1 MTLRTLLLTMLC
13 AARIAPVAAEPHFVP
28 STLPGQK
35 SALEIEVAP
44 PVAMPIPVQKS
55 QRSTPMKPSNDTGW
69 SPGMDMPIDHMD
81 ARKTPSQPQAIR
93 AEENAGAG
101 TNPIS
106 GSSAGLPQRPTLNP
120 PPPATSASPLPATLR
135 AHVAS
140 NKPFRSNRASSLT
153 KLEGVAMAESPNGD
167 TAKLNAAFSTRLRQA
182 EQDDSDLA
190 DLVNHTKQLSA
201 PAPALTARMQTSP
214 MAGTQRVMGAPSSG
228 AFNVADSH
236 KAQAVH
242 PFNTTS
248 FCEVYQGNKPQIS
261 RILPARDTQLAPD
274 QLFAVKGVCFG
285 DAPGTIE
292 IRFNTTPA
300 QVYKARVINWTRR
313 LVHVQVPENITGVI
327 PQNVDVVLTTQDN
340 RVAPRRSIAF
350 WPRWEKVLMDRYA
363 RVTACWSDPGYPHT
377 RSYCKGARDTVAK
390 KSNPFDFPGRERG
403 GLSELNPFTTFGRAG
418 AISATH
424 YTEEDLAIQP
434 VIGTDRWTFDLPRY
448 AIYAGWTATYESFA
462 PSKNGLH
469 ISVDESTREL
479 LVRWHM
485 AEMGEEG
492 FLNYNVDHIQVWL
505 PVGVFKR

>member
-1 MTLRTLLLTMLC
+1 MKLRSLQLTLLC
-13 AARIAPVAAEPHFVP
+13 AAWIVPAAAETLSAP
-28 STLPGQK
+28 STLPGQN
-35 SALEIEVAP
+35 AAIEIEVAP
-44 PVAMPIPVQKS
+44 PVAMPIPVQKP
-55 QRSTPMKPSNDTGW
+55 QRSAPMKPSNDMGW
-69 SPGMDMPIDHMD
+69 APGMDMPADHLD
-81 ARKTPSQPQAIR
+81 ARKTPSKAEVIR
-93 AEENAGAG
+93 AQENAGTGAS
-101 TNPIS
+101 PIS
-106 GSSAGLPQRPTLNP
+106 GSRTGLPQRPALT
-120 PPPATSASPLPATLR
+120 PAAPASGTTPLPAALR

-153 KLEGVAMAESPNGD
+153 QIEGVALAESPNGD
-167 TAKLNAAFSTRLRQA
+167 TAKLSAAFSTRLRQA

-190 DLVNHTKQLSA
+190 ELGINAKQFSA
-201 PAPALTARMQTSP
+201 PAPALTARMQTTP
-214 MAGTQRVMGAPSSG
+214 VAGTQRVMGAPGSS
-228 AFNVADSH
+228 AVNATNSY
-236 KAQAVH
+236 KIQAAL
-242 PFNTTS
+242 PLSTTS
-248 FCEVYQGNKPQIS
+248 FCEVHQGNKPQIS
-261 RILPARDTQLAPD
+261 RILPARDTQIAPD
-274 QLFAVKGVCFG
+274 EFFAVKGVCFG
-285 DAPGTIE
+285 DAPGTVE

-313 LVHVQVPENITGVI
+313 LVHVQLPENISGVI

-350 WPRWEKVLMDRYA
+350 WPRWEKVQMDRYA

-377 RSYCKGARDTVAK
+377 RSSCSGARDTVSK
-390 KSNPFDFPGRERG
+390 TTNPFDFPGRERG
-403 GLSELNPFTTFGRAG
+403 GLSALDPFIKFGRQG
-418 AISATH
+418 AIHATH

-448 AIYAGWTATYESFA
+448 AIYAGWRAEYESFV

-492 FLNYNVDHIQVWL
+492 FLGYNVDNIQVWL